1 MWVCKL
7 VFETQRRMK
16 EAAVCVAAKRL
27 VVLWTRVLM
36 KGSLFLFFVFSSCA
50 LWVGVAVHRGQKSY
64 PAIKKKT
71 KQQMQKDVS
80 VHAGV

>member
-16 EAAVCVAAKRL
+16 EATVCVAAKRL

-36 KGSLFLFFVFSSCA
+36 NGSLFYFILCSLGGCSSAQRSKVIPCN
-50 LWVGVAVHRGQKSY
+50 L
-64 PAIKKKT
+64 KKT
-71 KQQMQKDVS
+71 KQQMHKDVS